1 MCKLAVGEAL
11 LGNPEEVLCQLSPGL
26 ITSVAK
32 KGTGMSK
39 WSLNVNL
46 ETMTGSLTE
55 NVWAGHVEIY

>member
-32 KGTGMSK
+32 KRYRY
-39 WSLNVNL
+39 
-46 ETMTGSLTE
+46 EQ
-55 NVWAGHVEIY
+55 VEF